1 VASNPSKLR
10 VDIRFYCDLISV
22 GIFTPKES
30 LPTLGGLLTNLT
42 SNPDDLANI
51 GIIMTFC
58 RYCGHDFAG
67 LLPRKLRQYIEENK
81 DSPSSMIP
89 ANADDKFLPV
99 EKQKN
104 VMQLL
109 KEYYKNTVKKLV
121 KDFKVNAS

>member
-1 VASNPSKLR
+1 
-10 VDIRFYCDLISV
+10 
-22 GIFTPKES
+22 
-30 LPTLGGLLTNLT
+30 
-42 SNPDDLANI
+42 
-51 GIIMTFC
+51 
-58 RYCGHDFAG
+58 
-67 LLPRKLRQYIEENK
+67 
-81 DSPSSMIP
+81 MIP